1 VFVACFLLE
10 ESAPEATVKRS
21 RLALLTIIVCTVA
34 STARAQGSGTVGIR
48 AGVSG
53 SPGQFYAGLHYESEP
68 FVEQLRFRPNIEI
81 GVGGN
86 QTLVALNFEFAYYVP
101 LDTGRRNA
109 RKVWSL
115 YIGAGPA
122 LVIDRVTNNTN
133 TGGGFNILIGAQH
146 SRGFFTE
153 LKVGMI
159 DSPGVKFGVGYTF
172 SR

>member
-1 VFVACFLLE
+1 M
-10 ESAPEATVKRS
+10 
-21 RLALLTIIVCTVA
+21 
-34 STARAQGSGTVGIR
+34 AQNAGAVGVR

-68 FVEQLRFRPNIEI
+68 FVDQLRFRPNIEF
-81 GVGGN
+81 GVGDN
-86 QTLVALNFEFAYYVP
+86 QTVVALNFEFAYYVP
-101 LDTGRRNA
+101 LEGGRRRRPND
-109 RKVWSL
+109 WSL

-122 LVIDRVTNNTN
+122 LVIDRFTNNTN

-146 SRGFFTE
+146 RGGFFTE

-172 SR
+172 R